1 MKIKS
6 QKDFWSGLMFVAVG
20 LGFAWGATSYS
31 FGSSARPGPAYFPF
45 GLGILMA
52 IMGAL
57 VWFASITVETEDG
70 DPIGAIAWKPLFIIT
85 GSVVMFG
92 FILPRLGMLLSLPL
106 LIVVASLAG
115 DEFHWKDA
123 VISVVVLTL
132 GSWLIFI
139 KGLSLVIPLWP
150 SFLAAS

>member
-6 QKDFWSGLMFVAVG
+6 QKDFWSGLMFVALG
-20 LGFAWGATSYS
+20 LGFAWGSLEYK

-45 GLGILMA
+45 GLGLLLA
-52 IMGAL
+52 VVGAA

-70 DPIGAIAWKPLFIIT
+70 QLIGAIAWKPLLIIT
-85 GSVVMFG
+85 GAVVMFG
-92 FILPRLGMLLSLPL
+92 FILPRLGMIVSLPL
-106 LIVVASLAG
+106 LIIVAALAG
-115 DEFHWKDA
+115 DEWHWKDA
-123 VISVVVLTL
+123 LLNTVILTL

-150 SFLAAS
+150 NFITG

>member
-6 QKDFWSGLMFVAVG
+6 QKDFWSGLMFVTVG
-20 LGFAWGATSYS
+20 LGFAWGSLEYS

-45 GLGILMA
+45 GLGLLLA
-52 IMGAL
+52 VMGAA

-70 DPIGAIAWKPLFIIT
+70 DPIGAIAWKPLLIIT

-92 FILPRLGMLLSLPL
+92 FILPRLGMIASLPL
-106 LIVVASLAG
+106 LIIVAALAG
-115 DEFHWKDA
+115 DEWHWKDSI
-123 VISVVVLTL
+123 ISVVVLTL

-150 SFLAAS
+150 KFITG

>member
-20 LGFAWGATSYS
+20 LGFSWGSLEYS

-45 GLGILMA
+45 GLGLLLA
-52 IMGAL
+52 VMGAV

-70 DPIGAIAWKPLFIIT
+70 DPIGAIAWKPLLIIT

-92 FILPRLGMLLSLPL
+92 FILPRLGMFVSLPL
-106 LIVVASLAG
+106 LIIVSALAG
-115 DEFHWKDA
+115 DEWHWKDSL
-123 VISVVVLTL
+123 ISVVVLTL

-150 SFLAAS
+150 TFITG

>member
-6 QKDFWSGLMFVAVG
+6 QRDFWSGLMFVTVG
-20 LGFAWGATSYS
+20 LGFAWGSLEYS

-45 GLGILMA
+45 GLGLLLA
-52 IMGAL
+52 VMGAV

-70 DPIGAIAWKPLFIIT
+70 DRIGAIAWKPLLIIT
-85 GSVVMFG
+85 GAVVMFA
-92 FILPRLGMLLSLPL
+92 FILPRLGMVVSLPL
-106 LIVVASLAG
+106 LIIVSALAG

-123 VISVVVLTL
+123 LLNTLILTI

-139 KGLSLVIPLWP
+139 KGLNLVLPLWP
-150 SFLAAS
+150 KFITG

>member
-6 QKDFWSGLMFVAVG
+6 QRDFWSGLMFVTLG
-20 LGFAWGATSYS
+20 LGFAWGSLEYS

-45 GLGILMA
+45 GLGLLLA
-52 IMGAL
+52 VMGAA

-70 DPIGAIAWKPLFIIT
+70 DRIGAIAWKPLLIIT
-85 GSVVMFG
+85 GAVAMFG
-92 FILPRLGMLLSLPL
+92 FILPRLGMIASLPL
-106 LIVVASLAG
+106 LIIVSALAG

-123 VISVVVLTL
+123 LLNTLVLTI

-139 KGLSLVIPLWP
+139 KGLNLVIPLWP
-150 SFLAAS
+150 KFITG

>member
-20 LGFAWGATSYS
+20 LGFAWGATNYS
-31 FGSSARPGPAYFPF
+31 FGTSARPGPAYFPF
-45 GLGILMA
+45 GLGVLLA

-70 DPIGAIAWKPLFIIT
+70 DPIGSIAWKPLIIIT

-92 FILPRLGMLLSLPL
+92 FILPKLRMILSLPL
-106 LIVVASLAG
+106 LILVSVLAG

-123 VISVVVLTL
+123 LLNIAVLTL
-132 GSWLIFI
+132 GSWLVFI

-150 SFLAAS
+150 SFITG

>member
-6 QKDFWSGLMFVAVG
+6 QRDFWSGLMFVTLG
-20 LGFAWGATSYS
+20 LGFAWGSLEYS

-45 GLGILMA
+45 GLGLLLSV
-52 IMGAL
+52 MGAV

-70 DPIGAIAWKPLFIIT
+70 DRIGAIAWKPLIIIT

-92 FILPRLGMLLSLPL
+92 FILPRLGMIASLPL
-106 LIVVASLAG
+106 LIIVAALAG
-115 DEFHWKDA
+115 DEWHWKDS

-139 KGLSLVIPLWP
+139 KGLNLVIPLWP
-150 SFLAAS
+150 KFITG